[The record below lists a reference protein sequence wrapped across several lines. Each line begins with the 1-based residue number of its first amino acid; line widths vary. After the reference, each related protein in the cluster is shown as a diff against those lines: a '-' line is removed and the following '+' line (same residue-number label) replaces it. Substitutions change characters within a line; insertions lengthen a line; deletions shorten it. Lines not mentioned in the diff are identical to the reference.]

1 MTRSVLKLLDENRK
15 TIQSLNN
22 TAGQKMDITS
32 TTTPSTGTGTKMSSN
47 DVDAEHTVQEII
59 EDILEQEQWR
69 NQRASKLDLDDF
81 LQLLVEFNSRGI
93 HFS

>member
-22 TAGQKMDITS
+22 TAGQKMEITS
-32 TTTPSTGTGTKMSSN
+32 TTTPSTATKTSSN

>member
-32 TTTPSTGTGTKMSSN
+32 TTTPSTATKTSSN
-47 DVDAEHTVQEII
+47 DVDAERTVQEII

>member
-32 TTTPSTGTGTKMSSN
+32 TTMSSN
-47 DVDAEHTVQEII
+47 DVDAERTVQEII

>member
-32 TTTPSTGTGTKMSSN
+32 TTTPSTATKMASN

>member
-1 MTRSVLKLLDENRK
+1 MTRSVIKLLDENRK
-15 TIQSLNN
+15 TIQSLNQAT
-22 TAGQKMDITS
+22 TAS
-32 TTTPSTGTGTKMSSN
+32 TTTVMDTTTTTTNRP
-47 DVDAEHTVQEII
+47 DEQRTVPEIM

-81 LQLLVEFNSRGI
+81 LQLLVEFNSHGI

>member
-32 TTTPSTGTGTKMSSN
+32 TTTPSTATKMSSN
-47 DVDAEHTVQEII
+47 DVDAERTVQEII

>member
-1 MTRSVLKLLDENRK
+1 MTRSVIKLLDENRK
-15 TIQSLNN
+15 TIQSLNQ
-22 TAGQKMDITS
+22 A
-32 TTTPSTGTGTKMSSN
+32 TTTTTTTTTTTAMDTTTTTTDRP
-47 DVDAEHTVQEII
+47 DEQRTVPEIM

-81 LQLLVEFNSRGI
+81 LQLLVEFNSHGI

>member
-1 MTRSVLKLLDENRK
+1 MTRSVIKLLDENRK
-15 TIQSLNN
+15 TIQSLNQA
-22 TAGQKMDITS
+22 TTTS
-32 TTTPSTGTGTKMSSN
+32 TTAMDTTATTTDRP
-47 DVDAEHTVQEII
+47 DEQRTVPEIM

-81 LQLLVEFNSRGI
+81 LQLLVEFNSHGI

>member
-32 TTTPSTGTGTKMSSN
+32 TTTPSTATKMASN
-47 DVDAEHTVQEII
+47 DVDAERTVQEII